1 LLLVTPGGLLRTE
14 LVYLS
19 RDRNIPAAFR
29 SAVSLHSHTTH
40 SRESLSFVA
49 SILRKKR
56 PIRAWL
62 ERREVHCK
70 HSIGLVMDLNH
81 AYWTPP
87 LDGPLALELEKRQI
101 ELIGLR
107 PIVSLSD
114 HDNIEAALGLRVTS
128 ETADVPV
135 SVEWTAPF
143 GQSKFHI
150 GVHNLPGH
158 QAGEWMERLRA
169 CAAKRDDQAVVE
181 MLGELHSVPSVL
193 IVLNHPLWNLYALAA
208 QEFQFELDRLLAGA
222 GMFLHAFELNGLR
235 GREENQRVADLAAK
249 WNQVLIS
256 GGDRHGCEPNAN
268 LNLTRAEDLEEFIS
282 EIRNERR
289 STVLFMPQYEE
300 AMGLRLYQN
309 FLDIIREYPG
319 FPEGRRKWD
328 ERTFHPSQ
336 SGRMVPLSELWPNDT
351 PNFFLNLFGIASLM
365 ELRSV
370 RDTMRGIF
378 PGDRNQL
385 VLGPEHSSAS
395 RELSPAW
402 FD

>member
-1 LLLVTPGGLLRTE
+1 LQSK

-19 RDRNIPAAFR
+19 RDRGIPAAFR
-29 SAVSLHSHTTH
+29 SAVSLHSHTCH

-49 SILRKKR
+49 GILRKKR
-56 PIRAWL
+56 PVRAWL

-70 HSIGLVMDLNH
+70 YSTGLVMDLNR

-87 LDGPLALELEKRQI
+87 LDGPLALGLERRQI

-114 HDNIEAALGLRVTS
+114 HDNIEAALGLHATP
-128 ETADVPV
+128 ENADVPV

-150 GVHNLPGH
+150 GVHNLPGRH
-158 QAGEWMERLRA
+158 AKAWMDRLQV
-169 CAAKRDDQAVVE
+169 CTAKREERAVCE
-181 MLGELHSVPSVL
+181 MLRELHSIPSVL
-193 IVLNHPLWNLYALAA
+193 IVLNHPLWNLYALPVPV
-208 QEFQFELDRLLAGA
+208 FQSDLDRLLTDA

-256 GGDRHGCEPNAN
+256 GGDRHACEPNAN
-268 LNLTRAEDLEEFIS
+268 LNLTRAEDFEEFIS

-300 AMGLRLYQN
+300 AMGLRLSQN
-309 FLDIIREYPG
+309 FLDIIREYPE
-319 FPEGRRKWD
+319 FAEGRRKWD
-328 ERTFHPSQ
+328 ERTYHPSQ
-336 SGRMVPLSELWPNDT
+336 AGELVPLYKLWPNDT
-351 PNFFLNLFGIASLM
+351 PKFFRKLFGVFSLM
-365 ELRSV
+365 ESRSI
-370 RDTMRGIF
+370 RETMKGLF

-385 VLGPEHSSAS
+385 ILGPEHSAATI
-395 RELSPAW
+395 ELSPAW
-402 FD
+402 YD